1 MERFTYSVAGK
12 SATIDYSGAYLIDN
26 YSGLSGADIEPITY
40 KGYGQNGYTMGGLT
54 LGQRTI
60 NIDFYITAANADSY
74 YARRQEICS
83 LFNPLNGAGV
93 LTYQNNHTA
102 KSITCIPTQPLTI
115 ERMGLMAKCSI
126 ELTAYNPFWYD
137 VAETAVALAGFIGGL
152 KFPMKFDDTVSFAVK
167 GNTANVDIVGDV
179 ASPIRA
185 VFHDNAVKPKLTLQN
200 TGEFIEID
208 TTIQTG
214 EKMTITTAYG
224 QKNVIITKANGT
236 SESAYHL
243 INLNS
248 TFFSLPVGRNN
259 ISFSATSGEPLV
271 ELYYRNYYVGV

>member
-1 MERFTYSVAGK
+1 MEQFTYSVAGK
-12 SATIDYSGAYLIDN
+12 SATLDYSGAYPIDN

-40 KGYGQNGYTMGGLT
+40 KGYGQHGYTMGGLT

-60 NIDFYITAANADSY
+60 SIDFYLTASSADSY

-93 LTYQNNHTA
+93 LTYENNHTA
-102 KSITCIPTQPLTI
+102 KSITCIPTQPLSI
-115 ERMGLMAKCSI
+115 DRMGLMAKCSI
-126 ELTAYNPFWYD
+126 ELTAYNPFFYD
-137 VAETAVALAGFIGGL
+137 VAETAVALAGFVGGL
-152 KFPMKFDDTVSFAVK
+152 TFPMQFDDTIQFAVK
-167 GNTANVDIVGDV
+167 GNRASIDIVGDV

-185 VFHDNAVKPKLTLQN
+185 VFHDNAVKPKLLLEN

-214 EKMTITTAYG
+214 EKMEITTAYG
-224 QKNVIITKANGT
+224 QKNVIITKSNGT

>member
-12 SATIDYSGAYLIDN
+12 SATIDYSGDLIIDN
-26 YSGLSGADIEPITY
+26 YSGLTGADIEPITY
-40 KGYGQNGYTMGGLT
+40 KGYGQHGYTMGGLT

-60 NIDFYITAANADSY
+60 SIDFYLTAANADSY
-74 YARRQEICS
+74 YQRRQEICS

-93 LTYQNNHTA
+93 LTYKNNHVE

-115 ERMGLMAKCSI
+115 DRMGLMAKCSI
-126 ELTAYNPFWYD
+126 ELTAYNPFFYD
-137 VAETAVALAGFIGGL
+137 VAETAVALAGFVGGL
-152 KFPMKFDDTVSFAVK
+152 TFPMKFDDTIQFAVK
-167 GNTANVDIVGDV
+167 GNRASIDIVGDV

-185 VFHDNAVKPKLTLQN
+185 VFHDNAVKPKLLLEN
-200 TGEFIEID
+200 TGDFIEID

-214 EKMTITTAYG
+214 EKMEITTAYG
-224 QKNVIITKANGT
+224 QKNVIITKSNGT